1 MDCGISVQVPGLVSA
16 CGEHLKI
23 PSLDSSCDSQC
34 RYAVHN
40 GVPLRTSQR
49 VAAIVAVLLTTA
61 PLTSAAV
68 VVTNGN
74 AQTIALNDAVAGS
87 GYGGD
92 AQQLPKKVGSLEPAG
107 GIGTPIAATDC
118 TGTGGVV
125 HVRVTN
131 HLEGRAY
138 VLSLRTTCDARDAA
152 LPVGGRAGD
161 PYRNAAV

>member
-92 AQQLPKKVGSLEPAG
+92 AQQLPKVVELCSSLLVHWNRPEGLVLQSPRRTVLEP
-107 GIGTPIAATDC
+107 
-118 TGTGGVV
+118 
-125 HVRVTN
+125 
-131 HLEGRAY
+131 EEWSMY
-138 VLSLRTTCDARDAA
+138 E
-152 LPVGGRAGD
+152 
-161 PYRNAAV
+161 

>member
-1 MDCGISVQVPGLVSA
+1 M
-16 CGEHLKI
+16 
-23 PSLDSSCDSQC
+23 
-34 RYAVHN
+34 
-40 GVPLRTSQR
+40 PLRTSQR

-74 AQTIALNDAVAGS
+74 AQTIALNDAVAGTVATHS
-87 GYGGD
+87 SYPCWFTGTG
-92 AQQLPKKVGSLEPAG
+92 V
-107 GIGTPIAATDC
+107 IGTPIAATDC

-138 VLSLRTTCDARDAA
+138 VLSLLRTTCDARDAA